1 MKVAF
6 VVPRFGADIRGG
18 AEVGARMLAERLVA
32 DRGFEVEV
40 LTTCAL
46 DAITWRDE
54 VPEGTSVERG
64 VTVRRIRSQ
73 AGRNEHFH
81 PLWAQ
86 LMEDPG
92 AASPEDC
99 AKWVAWQGPLAT
111 DLVEAVAA
119 SDADV
124 VAFYP
129 YLYYPTVYGLPLVRE
144 RAVLHPAAH
153 EEPALHLP
161 VFDELFR
168 MCRGFAFHSR
178 SERTLVNARF
188 GVASTPQVLIGLG
201 VEVPDV
207 RGSGGSGGAG
217 GTDSGSGDAPGELGA
232 EAAEQAVRSSFGVG
246 AGDEPY
252 LVCIGRVDDQKG
264 TGMLWRWFR
273 SYKERHPGPLKL
285 VFIGQ
290 VVNAPEAAHDVVL
303 TGMVDDATK
312 WALLRG
318 ARALVAPS
326 PHESFSLTVVEALT
340 VGVPVLVHAQCGATR
355 EHCERSGAGLWFG
368 DYAEFESA
376 LELLTTD
383 DEVHAGLAA
392 NGLRYVEANFRWP
405 VILDRYC
412 AFLDRFGG
420 GRGQGNGMP

>member
-1 MKVAF
+1 VKVAF
-6 VVPRFGADIRGG
+6 VVPRYGPDIRGG
-18 AEVGARMLAERLVA
+18 AEVGARMLAERLVG
-32 DRGFEVEV
+32 DRGYEVEV

-54 VPEGTSVERG
+54 LPEGTSVERG
-64 VTVRRIRSQ
+64 VTVRRLRSV

-86 LMEDPG
+86 LMGDPG
-92 AASPEDC
+92 AATAEDC
-99 AKWVAWQGPLAT
+99 ATWVAWQGPLAP

-119 SDADV
+119 CDADV

-168 MCRGFAFHSR
+168 SCRGFAFHSR
-178 SERTLVNARF
+178 SERALVNARF

-201 VEVPDV
+201 VEEP
-207 RGSGGSGGAG
+207 GS
-217 GTDSGSGDAPGELGA
+217 A
-232 EAAEQAVRSSFGVG
+232 EAAGVDAQAAVRASVGVG
-246 AGDEPY
+246 VGGDDEPY
-252 LVCIGRVDDQKG
+252 LICIGRVDDQKG

-273 SYKERHPGPLKL
+273 TYKERHPGPLKL
-285 VFIGQ
+285 VFVGQ
-290 VVNAPEAAHDVVL
+290 VVDAPEPAAGSAEDIVL
-303 TGMVDDATK
+303 TGMVDEATK

-318 ARALVAPS
+318 ARVSVAPS

-340 VGVPVLVHAQCGATR
+340 AGVPVVVHAQCGATR
-355 EHCERSGAGLWFG
+355 EHCERSGAGLWFR
-368 DYAEFESA
+368 DFAEFESVT
-376 LELLTTD
+376 ELLTTD
-383 DEVHAGLAA
+383 DELHARLAA
-392 NGLRYVEANFRWP
+392 NGVDYVRANFGWP

-412 AFLDRFGG
+412 AFLDQFTGG
-420 GRGQGNGMP
+420 GEVGGKGAGG